1 MKVKKKINES
11 LLKEDL
17 LKEDEAPSTESAD
30 SSDKTDI
37 ADAIQDAAPAV
48 SDAKA
53 DQIAGEIKKDAGEV
67 GAPEV
72 VISADDF
79 AGPDSKNELYQ
90 VLDRAYNSARRQ
102 LRRASLGVSGRYTSN
117 VLIEGLPG
125 SGKTAIT
132 EAWCNSKGLTLVAV
146 NATDPKLET
155 AINGMPLR
163 DVTKPDANEV
173 AYAYSE
179 KLKPLTDPALK
190 GKCVLFVDE
199 FNRQL
204 SPTLRRPLMSLFN
217 EKRNSD
223 GSLDFSENLLFT
235 VVCINPVGLKFQ
247 DKGVAPLTD
256 AEKNRFDLQIANADS
271 NAKDSLAYFNSWID
285 TALLNLGI
293 IPPNSKASKNHGEFV
308 GPTKKL
314 SEDQLEEAK
323 EDVKIYELA
332 KYILTYPTFRF
343 NNRDDLDD
351 IHDGG
356 YNLFTARSFT
366 NLLNNA
372 GGDIEE
378 TRYEIDHGRYH
389 PDIVS
394 MLKDILD
401 SYNLTDEEIYKKY
414 KLIDSADE
422 PEQPVETPVENPTE
436 EEIEDDED
444 AFSTDW
450 ENVDNEDDNQDIIGT
465 MASWN

>member
-1 MKVKKKINES
+1 MKIKKKINES
-11 LLKEDL
+11 LLNEA
-17 LKEDEAPSTESAD
+17 DEVKGTEVAD
-30 SSDKTDI
+30 SKDKDDI
-37 ADAIQDAAPAV
+37 ADAVQDAIPTTPET
-48 SDAKA
+48 KA
-53 DQIAGEIKKDAGEV
+53 DVVATEIKKDAEEV

-90 VLDRAYNSARRQ
+90 VLDRAYNRARRQ
-102 LRRASLGVSGRYTSN
+102 LRRSKLGVSGRYTSN

-132 EAWCNSKGLTLVAV
+132 EAWCHAKGLTLVAV

-173 AYAYSE
+173 VYAYSE
-179 KLKPLTDPALK
+179 KLRPLTDPTLK

-235 VVCINPVGLKFQ
+235 VVCINPVGLKYQ

-256 AEKNRFDLQIANADS
+256 AEKNRFDLQIADADS
-271 NAKDSLAYFNSWID
+271 NPKDSLAYFNSWID

-293 IPPNSKASKNHGEFV
+293 IPPNSKASKNHNGFV
-308 GPTKKL
+308 GPVKEL

-323 EDVKIYELA
+323 EDVKIYEMA
-332 KYILTYPTFRF
+332 KYILTHPRF
-343 NNRDDLDD
+343 KFNDRNDLDD
-351 IHDGG
+351 IHEGG

-372 GGDIEE
+372 GGDIDEVI
-378 TRYEIDHGRYH
+378 YEVEHGRYH
-389 PDIVS
+389 PDIVD
-394 MLKDILD
+394 MLKTILETYVVNENDIF
-401 SYNLTDEEIYKKY
+401 KKY
-414 KLIDSADE
+414 KLIDSTEE
-422 PEQPVETPVENPTE
+422 PVSNQEYHDVDTE

-450 ENVDNEDDNQDIIGT
+450 ENVDSDDNQDIIAT
-465 MASWN
+465 MTSWN